1 MTDYTKF
8 EGAELNEYCGD
19 NAMRWA
25 QAFLQVCPDPTDEDA
40 VFGWFANAIETAHD
54 KRTGNGPNVLPDG
67 SAFFTATVK

>member
-8 EGAELNEYCGD
+8 EGAELNEHCGD

-25 QAFLQVCPDPTDEDA
+25 QAFIQLCSDPTDKEA
-40 VFGWFANAIETAHD
+40 VFGWFANAIETSHD

-67 SAFFTATVK
+67 SAFFIATV